1 MDKLLRQY
9 DICKRLIDYN
19 ETLIKHIDL
28 FNNSEEEWSKAENRL
43 RELLL
48 IQKRIVE
55 LMEMDPEYKELL
67 EQEEKRSLN

>member
-1 MDKLLRQY
+1 MIYVKD
-9 DICKRLIDYN
+9 
-19 ETLIKHIDL
+19 
-28 FNNSEEEWSKAENRL
+28 SEEEWSKAENRL